1 MGMESV
7 VAMIT
12 AMVALVGVVVSVF
25 TLSQSARKDA
35 FQQLQSI
42 VDELKKQLEKAEKEN
57 ERLVNEVQERDEKIE
72 ELSQRLD
79 AQDALIASLRTMID
93 MKRDC

>member
-7 VAMIT
+7 VALIT
-12 AMVALVGVVVSVF
+12 AIVALVGVIVSVF

-42 VDELKKQLEKAEKEN
+42 VDELKKQLEKAEREN
-57 ERLVNEVQERDEKIE
+57 ERLVNEVKERDEKID